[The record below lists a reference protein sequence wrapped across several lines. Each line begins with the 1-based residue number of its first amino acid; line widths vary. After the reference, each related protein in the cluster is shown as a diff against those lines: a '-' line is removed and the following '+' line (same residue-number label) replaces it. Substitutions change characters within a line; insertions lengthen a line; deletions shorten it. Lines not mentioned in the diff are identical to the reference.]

1 LSSYKFRCKDI
12 GMKDC
17 DFELKGASSRDEVMQ
32 EASTHAKYAHNMETI
47 TPDLA
52 GKVDSAIKS

>member
-1 LSSYKFRCKDI
+1 
-12 GMKDC
+12 MKDC